1 MAKDPEIVNG
11 MDTEIDNNLS
21 PQGRNRMRTNGR
33 NIESIT
39 QTPASGVLNHN
50 PNPGIGDQAAKGVI
64 DIKFAETGV
73 GAASMKSNKM
83 RRAEGVTT
91 LTNMINNPSSK
102 IDRSKNTVRKMGMST
117 TPGGK

>member
-1 MAKDPEIVNG
+1 MNE
-11 MDTEIDNNLS
+11 
-21 PQGRNRMRTNGR
+21 PQEKNTSKQGQLRTNGR
-33 NIESIT
+33 VIEKIS

-50 PNPGIGDQAAKGVI
+50 PNPGIGDPADKGVI

-73 GAASMKSNKM
+73 GVAGMKSNKM

-102 IDRSKNTVRKMGMST
+102 IDRSKNTVRKMGMTAQPS
-117 TPGGK
+117 GNNKG